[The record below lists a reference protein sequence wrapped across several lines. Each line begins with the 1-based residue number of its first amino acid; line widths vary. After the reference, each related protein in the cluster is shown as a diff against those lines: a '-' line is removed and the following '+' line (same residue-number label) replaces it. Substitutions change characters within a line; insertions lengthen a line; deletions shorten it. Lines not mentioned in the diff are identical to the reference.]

1 MYAAL
6 LHCSEGLVV
15 YRNEHSQS
23 GSGARCGCNHQIG
36 INIAGVSIFFR
47 KYLRSN
53 EIPSLKW
60 AEHNF
65 SFSSVFLGVDAY
77 VKTQIL
83 LRLGVFFL

>member
-1 MYAAL
+1 M
-6 LHCSEGLVV
+6 V

-23 GSGARCGCNHQIG
+23 GSGARCGCNNQIG
-36 INIAGVSIFFR
+36 INIAGISIFFR
-47 KYLRSN
+47 KYLWSN

-60 AEHNF
+60 AEHN
-65 SFSSVFLGVDAY
+65 FSSVFLGVDAY